1 MSSFIAI
8 HRDDHGDA
16 RELRAIEEVVA
27 SVHGGAGLTWLHL
40 RDLTRDD
47 IPLLEDQLGLHPLA
61 VEDCL
66 NDDYQRPKVDD
77 YEDYLFV
84 LVHGIDYGRTDES
97 VRTAELNLFV
107 GRTWVISS
115 SLVDMPAL
123 DAIADQVRATPTAL
137 PASADLLAY
146 TLIDALVDGILP
158 VVDRMTEVTDLIE
171 DEALA
176 NPNPALLEH
185 LIRLKRSVM
194 RMNRVIGPQRDL
206 LAQVSRGAYPLLG
219 NDSAIFFRDV
229 YDHLLRLDDMTV
241 NLRDR
246 ADHAVT
252 TYHSALSIKQNET
265 MRILAIVAS
274 IFLPLTLLA
283 GIYGM
288 NFANMPELDS
298 QYGYFIV
305 LGVIVVVVAGGTY
318 AIFGRALMGWSRDR
332 IGNLA
337 SFALEPP
344 VITETI
350 REASRLRSRVLQQAS
365 KITRR

>member
-1 MSSFIAI
+1 
-8 HRDDHGDA
+8 
-16 RELRAIEEVVA
+16 
-27 SVHGGAGLTWLHL
+27 
-40 RDLTRDD
+40 
-47 IPLLEDQLGLHPLA
+47 
-61 VEDCL
+61 
-66 NDDYQRPKVDD
+66 
-77 YEDYLFV
+77 
-84 LVHGIDYGRTDES
+84 
-97 VRTAELNLFV
+97 
-107 GRTWVISS
+107 
-115 SLVDMPAL
+115 
-123 DAIADQVRATPTAL
+123 
-137 PASADLLAY
+137 
-146 TLIDALVDGILP
+146 
-158 VVDRMTEVTDLIE
+158 MTEVTDLIE

-194 RMNRVIGPQRDL
+194 RMHRVIGPQRDL
-206 LAQVSRGAYPLLG
+206 LAQISRGTYPLLG
-219 NDSAIFFRDV
+219 NDSAMFFRDI

-265 MRILAIVAS
+265 MRVLAIVAS

-288 NFANMPELDS
+288 NFKNMPELDT
-298 QYGYFIV
+298 QYGYFVV
-305 LGVIVVVVAGGTY
+305 LGVIIVVVAGGTY

-332 IGNLA
+332 IGNLV

-344 VITETI
+344 TITETI
-350 REASRLRSRVLQQAS
+350 HEASRLRSRVLQQAS